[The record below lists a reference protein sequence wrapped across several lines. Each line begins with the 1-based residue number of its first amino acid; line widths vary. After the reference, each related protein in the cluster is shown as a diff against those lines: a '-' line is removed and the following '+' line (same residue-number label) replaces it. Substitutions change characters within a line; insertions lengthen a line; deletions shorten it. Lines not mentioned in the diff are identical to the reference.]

1 MDKFIDGHWPHIPDG
16 CLTVGLRAS
25 LRLLYRAV
33 RVLKPKWALWKE
45 PANLVT
51 LLLHDN
57 PDCFYLGWVEIGFR
71 FFGEFL
77 TCFDYSDVAG

>member
-1 MDKFIDGHWPHIPDG
+1 MDKFIDGHWPRIPDG

-45 PANLVT
+45 PGKFGDFVT
-51 LLLHDN
+51 
-57 PDCFYLGWVEIGFR
+57 PR
-71 FFGEFL
+71 
-77 TCFDYSDVAG
+77 